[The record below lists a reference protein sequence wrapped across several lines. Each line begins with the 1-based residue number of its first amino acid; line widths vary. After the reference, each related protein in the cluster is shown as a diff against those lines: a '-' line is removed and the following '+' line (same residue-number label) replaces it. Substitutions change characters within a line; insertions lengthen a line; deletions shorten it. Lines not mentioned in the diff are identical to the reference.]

1 MLPYWFIFGLFAI
14 GALGWQLRTDD
25 KVSPPL
31 ALAALILTIFIG
43 LRYNVGADWDGY
55 LEIFQDTMHRSL
67 GRIIDQR
74 GDPGFYSLMWLN
86 HQSGYGIWTLNFG
99 CAIIFVI
106 GLVAFSKRTAN
117 PWLSIAIAIPYLV
130 IVVAMSGV
138 RQATAIGFYFLA
150 INAFSDRRLGVA
162 ALWMLL
168 ASQFHASAIV
178 MLGVAA
184 LSFTQNRWKAF
195 LILIL
200 TIIVGYFA
208 LKSSF
213 DVYADRYSKD
223 IQSSG
228 TIYRLIMNLLP
239 AIIFIKYRA
248 RFNLERHQAVFWR
261 NLSILSILSFP
272 LLFVIPSSTALDRF
286 SLYLI
291 PLQCFVLANSAV
303 IFAGDRRTGRL
314 VTAGVL
320 AYLGTAMFVFL
331 TFSSTADQWN
341 KYQFYPMAYTGHEG
355 RVIRR

>member
-1 MLPYWFIFGLFAI
+1 MLPYWFIFALFAI
-14 GALGWQLRTDD
+14 GSLSWQQKADGRISLPLI
-25 KVSPPL
+25 VS
-31 ALAALILTIFIG
+31 AIILTVFIG
-43 LRYNVGADWDGY
+43 LRYKVGADWDGY
-55 LEIFQDTMHRSL
+55 IVIFKTTIHQSFE
-67 GRIIDQR
+67 RITNKR
-74 GDPGFYSLMWLN
+74 GDPGFYGVVWLA
-86 HQSGYGIWTLNFG
+86 HQFGYEIWAVNVV

-106 GLVAFSKRTAN
+106 GLVAFSNRTAN

-130 IVVAMSGV
+130 IVVAMSGL

-150 INAFSDRRLGVA
+150 LNAFSDRRLGVA

-208 LKSSF
+208 LKSSL

-228 TIYRLIMNLLP
+228 TIFRLIMNLLP

-248 RFNLERHQAVFWR
+248 RLNLEGHQAVFWR

-303 IFAGDRRTGRL
+303 IFARDRRTGRL

-320 AYLGTAMFVFL
+320 AYLATAMFVFL
-331 TFSSTADQWN
+331 TFSKTADKWN
-341 KYQFYPMAYTGHEG
+341 NYQFYPMAYTGHEG
-355 RVIRR
+355 RVIKR